1 MSMTTTLLPDT
12 NTFCTSVHDS
22 LSMCESTV
30 SSAFFSRVNVSYLQ
44 LRLRN
49 EFFEETGVV
58 VDAQREEDLLALMR
72 YVYVSRA
79 RNIPT
84 FEAEQLAELNNHV
97 IRSALPMVRSAVRQH
112 MGYLRDASQL
122 AVPMARAQA
131 TTIKGERPLSSSA
144 AAAAGGPGG
153 LSFAF

>member
-1 MSMTTTLLPDT
+1 MTTT
-12 NTFCTSVHDS
+12 NTFCASMHDS
-22 LSMCESTV
+22 LSMCESVV
-30 SSAFFSRVNVSYLQ
+30 SSAFFSAVNLSYLQ

-72 YVYVSRA
+72 YVFVSRA

-84 FEAEQLAELNNHV
+84 FEAEQLAELNGQV
-97 IRSALPMVRSAVRQH
+97 IRSALPMIRSAVRQH

-131 TTIKGERPLSSSA
+131 TTIKGEQALSSSS
-144 AAAAGGPGG
+144 GRVGG
-153 LSFAF
+153 LSFPF